1 GPIWRAVYFKDDIQG
16 DRLFWVI
23 HHLAVDGVS
32 WRILMEDLKNAYLQL
47 QEGGEITLPPK
58 TSSYKDWAYNL
69 KEYAYSSYIQ
79 DAKHYW
85 LTEYSE
91 ITPVIP
97 VDFPNGR
104 NEEKYTDQVTV
115 TFTEKETQELLKE
128 MNKTYRVNV
137 DEVLLTALVLSVT
150 DWMGE
155 NQIAV
160 NLEGHGREEIV
171 QD

>member
-1 GPIWRAVYFKDDIQG
+1 
-16 DRLFWVI
+16 
-23 HHLAVDGVS
+23 
-32 WRILMEDLKNAYLQL
+32 
-47 QEGGEITLPPK
+47 
-58 TSSYKDWAYNL
+58 WAYNL
-69 KEYAYSSYIQ
+69 KEYAYSSNIQ

-85 LTEYSE
+85 LTEYCE
-91 ITPVIP
+91 ITPVVP

-115 TFTEKETQELLKE
+115 TFTEKETQKLLKE

-160 NLEGHGREEIV
+160 NLEGHGREEIA
-171 QD
+171 QDIDLTRTVGWFTSLYPVLLNKAEGLENTLQNV